1 MTVVLDSRRD
11 FTLENFRRVTVDG
24 EGIEIG
30 PQGRKAMDDAHASFI
45 AMLDQDRTQ
54 FVYGTTSMAGQDA
67 KKAIP
72 PEEQREHANR
82 RRQMRRRGGLG
93 FGGGYLDDRVVRGI
107 VFARL
112 SNYIEGNAKSRAV
125 IAERI
130 AAILD
135 GPLPKVPMDGQV
147 GAGEILPM
155 AFVNAAL
162 PDGEYE
168 EGEPM
173 ALGNGSPVSAAL
185 IADTALHARNRLEHA
200 VAVFALAIES
210 FEAPLQAYDP
220 ALEQLWDEEFE
231 VEALRAL
238 NQNLEGAM
246 TEGRRFYQAP
256 VSYRILPRVLGQAFR
271 AVSLVEKA
279 AAASL
284 RSVSDN
290 PVYVLP
296 DGEHPYGRAFST
308 GGYHNGM
315 AYPAM
320 QMLALAWADLMLL
333 IERMTISMHRGDVSL
348 LPDRLV
354 RPGSDAWGSTGMSSW
369 LAGGLLE
376 QARVEASSAVL
387 LPGTAHDAQ
396 NDIASPTFI
405 AYGKERRVAEL
416 FDSALALLALVAS
429 QGLWVTEREP
439 APPLRDL
446 LAAVRAVF
454 PPVDDIEGGRA
465 TGEEAERLAA
475 VFSEAALMGRL
486 PAAVPA

>member
-1 MTVVLDSRRD
+1 MSVVLDSRAD
-11 FTLENFRRVTVDG
+11 FTLANYRRVAVDG
-24 EGIEIG
+24 ESIELG
-30 PQGRKAMDDAHASFI
+30 PRARKAMDDAHASFL

-67 KKAIP
+67 KRAIP
-72 PEEQREHANR
+72 PEEQRAHANR
-82 RRQMRRRGGLG
+82 MRGRRRRGGLA

-125 IAERI
+125 VAERI
-130 AAILD
+130 ASILD
-135 GPLPKVPMDGQV
+135 GPLPKVPLDGQV

-155 AFVNAAL
+155 AFVNSAL
-162 PDGEYE
+162 PEGELE

-173 ALGNGSPVSAAL
+173 ALGNGSPVSSAL
-185 IADTALHARNRLEHA
+185 IADTALHARNRLETA
-200 VAVFALAIES
+200 VAVFALAVES

-220 ALEQLWDEEFE
+220 ALEHLWDEEFE
-231 VEALRAL
+231 IEALQAL
-238 NQNLEGAM
+238 NRNLQGAM

-284 RSVSDN
+284 RAVSDN

-296 DGEHPYGRAFST
+296 DEEHPYGRAFST

-320 QMLALAWADLMLL
+320 HLLALAWTDLMLL
-333 IERMTISMHRGDVSL
+333 IERMTISMHRGEVSL

-354 RPGSDAWGSTGMSSW
+354 RPGSDAWGSTGLSSW
-369 LAGGLLE
+369 IAGGLLE
-376 QARVEASSAVL
+376 QARVEASSAIF
-387 LPGTAHDAQ
+387 LPSSAHDAQ
-396 NDIASPTFI
+396 NDVASPTFI
-405 AYGKERRVAEL
+405 AYRQERRVAEL
-416 FDSALALLALVAS
+416 FDAALALLAAVAS
-429 QGLWVTEREP
+429 QGLWVTDRQP
-439 APPLRDL
+439 APPLREL
-446 LAAVRAVF
+446 LATVRSVF
-454 PPVDDIEGGRA
+454 PPVDDIEADRSM
-465 TGEEAERLAA
+465 GEEAEQLAK
-475 VFSEAALMGRL
+475 VFSEAALSGRL
-486 PAAVPA
+486 ARVPA